1 MRPTARVGQRFT
13 FQEDARLLLL
23 DPCRRFSFQESHEQG
38 MVQALIRVE
47 MSILQRASYQDLRGC
62 LAVLKEWF

>member
-1 MRPTARVGQRFT
+1 MRPTARVGPRFT

-23 DPCRRFSFQESHEQG
+23 DPCLRFLSQESHERD

-47 MSILQRASYQDLRGC
+47 MSSLQRASDQDFRGR